1 MPQAP
6 LSLKDQASF
15 LGTWPKWKGGSIRG
29 LRPSPHGDRAGQEDT
44 SLSQEVRQ
52 VWQKPAPRAEDG
64 RALACPTSAS
74 IPFSGAGA
82 YTHTQIFPEG
92 KFNMFRNTGR
102 GNILGVR
109 KVSQFL
115 TASRR
120 SKPSRIS
127 HYKVNRLPASG
138 KLGHRR
144 SISVSLP
151 MDCTSGLG
159 ILAADGPVTQDDPGP
174 SSSCKV
180 TPGPMMFGTL

>member
-1 MPQAP
+1 MAEACTQGRRW
-6 LSLKDQASF
+6 Q
-15 LGTWPKWKGGSIRG
+15 
-29 LRPSPHGDRAGQEDT
+29 SP
-44 SLSQEVRQ
+44 
-52 VWQKPAPRAEDG
+52 
-64 RALACPTSAS
+64 ACPTSAS
-74 IPFSGAGA
+74 IPFSGERRGR
-82 YTHTQIFPEG
+82 THTHTNACEG

-109 KVSQFL
+109 KALPAL

-127 HYKVNRLPASG
+127 HYKVNRLPASAT
-138 KLGHRR
+138 LWHRR

-159 ILAADGPVTQDDPGP
+159 ILAADGPVTQDDDPGP

>member
-1 MPQAP
+1 M
-6 LSLKDQASF
+6 
-15 LGTWPKWKGGSIRG
+15 
-29 LRPSPHGDRAGQEDT
+29 
-44 SLSQEVRQ
+44 
-52 VWQKPAPRAEDG
+52 WQKPAPRAEDG
-64 RALACPTSAS
+64 RALRVPLLL
-74 IPFSGAGA
+74 PFPFQEKGGH
-82 YTHTQIFPEG
+82 THTHTNACEG

-109 KVSQFL
+109 KALPAL

-127 HYKVNRLPASG
+127 HYKVNRLPASAT
-138 KLGHRR
+138 LWHRR

-159 ILAADGPVTQDDPGP
+159 ILAADGPVTQDDDPGP

-180 TPGPMMFGTL
+180 TPGPANDVWYLVILGNFSFHPDPRWEKLSLQPLRLRPNGSPWIVTK